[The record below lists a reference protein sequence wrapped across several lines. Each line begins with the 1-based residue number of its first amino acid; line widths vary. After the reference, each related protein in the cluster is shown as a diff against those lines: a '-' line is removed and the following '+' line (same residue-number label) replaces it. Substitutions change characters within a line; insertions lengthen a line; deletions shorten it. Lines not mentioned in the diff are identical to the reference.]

1 MEEAYL
7 LLGGNLGE
15 REQYLESAIKRIK
28 EHCGTV
34 IRMSSIYESEPW
46 GFEDNHDFLNQ
57 VIVIHTELD
66 PHRLLR
72 EVLRIEDTMG
82 RNRIPDKMVSR
93 NIDIDILFYGKHIV
107 EDTDLKIPHP
117 RLQERRFAL
126 MPLLEIAPE
135 LKHPVLKKTMREL
148 HSECPDKLRVNSY
161 FDRSLLPKY

>member
-15 REQYLESAIKRIK
+15 REQYLETATRRIK
-28 EHCGTV
+28 EHCGAV

-46 GFEDNHDFLNQ
+46 GFEDNRDFLNQ
-57 VIVIHTELD
+57 VIVIRTKLD
-66 PHRLLR
+66 PHRLLG
-72 EVLRIEDTMG
+72 EVLKIEDSMG
-82 RNRIPDKMVSR
+82 RKRIPGKFVSR
-93 NIDIDILFYGKHIV
+93 KIDIDILFYGKHIV
-107 EDTDLKIPHP
+107 EDAKLKIPHP
-117 RLQERRFAL
+117 RLQERRFVL

-148 HSECPDKLRVNSY
+148 YSECPDKLRVSSY